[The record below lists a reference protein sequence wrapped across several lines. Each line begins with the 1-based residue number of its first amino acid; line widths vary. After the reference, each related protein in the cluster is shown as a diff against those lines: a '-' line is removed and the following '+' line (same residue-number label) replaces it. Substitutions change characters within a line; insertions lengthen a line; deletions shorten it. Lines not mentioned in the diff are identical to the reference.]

1 MMTELELTLSEAL
14 SFAKVAEMPAEL
26 EEGRTD
32 WVKALVLVRKYNGRE
47 NYALAINEGG
57 AMPSVVKDFG
67 SSCGIQSVLRIYP
80 YAFLAEKY
88 RPNLRNKDEI
98 VTYLVGHGEDEEAM
112 RQLLSST
119 TKAGKD
125 KAEATK
131 EKDKAKVKA
140 LVNKYAMA
148 DETARKA
155 SDEAAF
161 AVAHHDDTLPELPKE
176 REE

>member
-1 MMTELELTLSEAL
+1 
-14 SFAKVAEMPAEL
+14 
-26 EEGRTD
+26 
-32 WVKALVLVRKYNGRE
+32 
-47 NYALAINEGG
+47 
-57 AMPSVVKDFG
+57 MPSVVKDFC

-80 YAFLAEKY
+80 YAFLSEKY

-98 VTYLVGHGEDEEAM
+98 VTYLVGHGEDEEAI

-119 TKAGKD
+119 TKTGKD
-125 KAEATK
+125 KAEATR

-148 DETARKA
+148 DEAARKA

-176 REE
+176 V

>member
-1 MMTELELTLSEAL
+1 M

-80 YAFLAEKY
+80 YAFLSEKY

-98 VTYLVGHGEDEEAM
+98 VTYLVGHGEDEEAI

-119 TKAGKD
+119 TKTG
-125 KAEATK
+125 
-131 EKDKAKVKA
+131 KDKAKVKA

-148 DETARKA
+148 DEAARKA

-176 REE
+176 V

>member
-1 MMTELELTLSEAL
+1 M

-98 VTYLVGHGEDEEAM
+98 VTYLVGHGEDEETI

-148 DETARKA
+148 DEAARKA

-176 REE
+176 V

>member
-1 MMTELELTLSEAL
+1 
-14 SFAKVAEMPAEL
+14 
-26 EEGRTD
+26 
-32 WVKALVLVRKYNGRE
+32 
-47 NYALAINEGG
+47 
-57 AMPSVVKDFG
+57 MPSVVKDFG

-80 YAFLAEKY
+80 YAFLSEKY

-98 VTYLVGHGEDEEAM
+98 VTYLVGHGEDEETI

-119 TKAGKD
+119 TKTGKD

-176 REE
+176 GEE